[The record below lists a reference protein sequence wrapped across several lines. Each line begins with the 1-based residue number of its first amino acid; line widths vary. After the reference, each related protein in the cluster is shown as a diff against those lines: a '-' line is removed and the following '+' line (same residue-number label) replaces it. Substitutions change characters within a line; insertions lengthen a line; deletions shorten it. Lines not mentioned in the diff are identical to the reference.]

1 MKRRHLLFKINCLTL
16 ILLCL
21 SGCNADSINRVKEN
35 SIAVKEYNEAIKLY
49 NKVALSFTG
58 LARDVDKEFEEKE
71 AFDKKFW
78 DDCNNSRKKVIDSIS
93 MLKSFKFRY
102 EDNEKVMD
110 KINPMLENVE
120 IYMAKLDDFQ
130 KTGQYDNWKN
140 FKESNTILYGEILNQ
155 STEISRLFDVIY
167 DEFIIKKK
175 E

>member
-1 MKRRHLLFKINCLTL
+1 MKSRHLLFKITCMIL

-21 SGCNADSINRVKEN
+21 SGCNAESINRVKEN

-71 AFDKKFW
+71 AFDEKFW
-78 DDCNNSRKKVIDSIS
+78 HDCNNSRKKVIDNIS
-93 MLKSFKFRY
+93 ALKSFKFQY

-110 KINPMLENVE
+110 KINPMLKNVE
-120 IYMAKLDDFQ
+120 IFMAKLAEFQ
-130 KTGQYDNWKN
+130 GAGEYSNRKD
-140 FKESNTILYGEILNQ
+140 FKESNTILYGEILGQ
-155 STEISRLFDVIY
+155 SNEISKLFDVIY
-167 DEFIIKKK
+167 DEFIIKEK